1 MEYFIVKIDN
11 DRIIIW
17 NPRRTGF
24 YEQMVSPYFS
34 LELAERVYNRIT
46 LPNGKYLQDSIK
58 IMKTEVFYAIRENY
72 QKWTQ
77 NHNNWRS
84 IRGAN
89 YDSSGEIRGANYNNK
104 GHTNVGNVGW
114 MKYNPKWY

>member
-1 MEYFIVKIDN
+1 
-11 DRIIIW
+11 
-17 NPRRTGF
+17 
-24 YEQMVSPYFS
+24 
-34 LELAERVYNRIT
+34 
-46 LPNGKYLQDSIK
+46 
-58 IMKTEVFYAIRENY
+58 MKTEVFYAIRENY

>member
-11 DRIIIW
+11 DRIMIW

-24 YEQMVSPYFS
+24 YEQVVSPSFS

-72 QKWTQ
+72 QKLTQ
-77 NHNNWRS
+77 NHNNC
-84 IRGAN
+84 N
-89 YDSSGEIRGANYNNK
+89 C
-104 GHTNVGNVGW
+104 V
-114 MKYNPKWY
+114 

>member
-1 MEYFIVKIDN
+1 MTYFIV
-11 DRIIIW
+11 RIENERITLW
-17 NPRRTGF
+17 NPRRSGF
-24 YEQMVSPYFS
+24 YEQMVTPYFS
-34 LELAERVYNRIT
+34 SELAKRVYNRICY
-46 LPNGKYLQDSIK
+46 PRGKYTRETVR
-58 IMKTEVFYAIRENY
+58 IMSSETFYEIRENY

-77 NHNNWRS
+77 NHNNWRT

-89 YDSSGEIRGANYNNK
+89 YDDSGEIRGANYNDK